1 MFASRMLLRVP
12 GQLLYLPS
20 QTRSFT
26 LSCIALEP
34 PKKVVP
40 PPPPPPPSKRT
51 TKNVP
56 PPPPEKPTTRKR
68 LVLSDK
74 ERGVKESKSKAAAA
88 VTAEQKEREKAR
100 LAKEKEKLKAQKEK
114 EKEKM
119 RLKAQKEKEKEEIRQ
134 KLAKPYPA
142 PPKRPPSAYIRYF
155 MEHKIPGANVT
166 ETAIAT
172 SEAWKTLPESKKQDY
187 AKRYEEELAQWKI
200 EIADWV
206 SSLNASQLEAA
217 RANREPG
224 TRDTAA
230 LDQLPKRPANPY
242 ALFFKD
248 FSRRPEIAKRIDEMA
263 KKQAEKDGRLV
274 QQIMAGMRGRLT
286 AEEWRKLSE
295 KEKGVYVAKYEELKK
310 SYQTNYGALIA
321 QQKDAHRASVELH

>member
-12 GQLLYLPS
+12 GQSLYLPS
-20 QTRSFT
+20 QTRLFT

-51 TKNVP
+51 TKNAP
-56 PPPPEKPTTRKR
+56 TPAPEQPTTRKR

-74 ERGVKESKSKAAAA
+74 ERGVTASKSKAA
-88 VTAEQKEREKAR
+88 TEQKEREKAR
-100 LAKEKEKLKAQKEK
+100 LAKEKERLKAQKEK

-119 RLKAQKEKEKEEIRQ
+119 RLKAQKEKEKEEIKK

-155 MEHKIPGANVT
+155 MEHKIAGANVT
-166 ETAIAT
+166 ETATAT
-172 SEAWKTLPESKKQDY
+172 SEAWKALPESKKQDY
-187 AKRYEEELAQWKI
+187 AKKYEEELAQWKV

-217 RANREPG
+217 RANREPA

-230 LDQLPKRPANPY
+230 FDQLPKRPANPY

-248 FSRRPEIAKRIDEMA
+248 FSKRPEIAKRIDEMA
-263 KKQAEKDGRLV
+263 KKEAEKDGRLIQRV
-274 QQIMAGMRGRLT
+274 VAGMRGRLT
-286 AEEWRKLSE
+286 GEEWRKLNE

-310 SYQTNYGALIA
+310 SYQANYGALIA